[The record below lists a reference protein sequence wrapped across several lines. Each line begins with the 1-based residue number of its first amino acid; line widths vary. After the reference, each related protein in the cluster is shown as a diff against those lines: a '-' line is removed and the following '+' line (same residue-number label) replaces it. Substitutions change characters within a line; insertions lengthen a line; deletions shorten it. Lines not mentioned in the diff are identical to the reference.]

1 MIIQSWLILIHEWHY
16 QWIGWNIFF
25 FKLGDARKCAIYF
38 FCWGS
43 CRSLSTQQSY
53 GSPSFSHW
61 AGHELGYA
69 IQHVTCNLEKPC
81 EKLWDV
87 AWNMLKSIEYIAVD
101 LVGKPTQT
109 NQARPLGPLGP
120 TNPSLESSPVANPV
134 PHIPTILAWRTSG
147 DWLVPF
153 FRSCAR
159 CPGQKASNNA
169 AFPTQMGKE
178 SIKSCQYHSIEALQE
193 HWFSRKKWPI

>member
-1 MIIQSWLILIHEWHY
+1 MNDIINGLA
-16 QWIGWNIFF
+16 GRCFF

-38 FCWGS
+38 FVGGVVEVFQPNNPMV
-43 CRSLSTQQSY
+43 RHHF
-53 GSPSFSHW
+53 P
-61 AGHELGYA
+61 
-69 IQHVTCNLEKPC
+69 IQHVTCNLEKHC

-87 AWNMLKSIEYIAVD
+87 AWNMLKSIAVD

-109 NQARPLGPLGP
+109 HKSSQASGAHKPK
-120 TNPSLESSPVANPV
+120 PVANPV

-159 CPGQKASNNA
+159 FPGQKASNIA

-193 HWFSRKKWPI
+193 HWVFP